1 MTEGEWDGTENE
13 DEGDELEENVVF
25 LGWGDVIVD
34 EVDDDEEEVPWYFFG
49 DGLFFSSDDGV
60 ELLILSVFYIFFNSD
75 ELEGFKEGF
84 ILLLKILLID
94 KGGSSDQLEFDIIEG
109 L

>member
-1 MTEGEWDGTENE
+1 MTEGEGDGAENK
-13 DEGDELEENVVF
+13 DEGDELEENVV
-25 LGWGDVIVD
+25 LLRWGDVIVD
-34 EVDDDEEEVPWYFFG
+34 KVDDDEEEVPGYFFG
-49 DGLFFSSDDGV
+49 DGLFFSSDNGV
-60 ELLILSVFYIFFNSD
+60 ELLILSVFNIFFDGD

>member
-1 MTEGEWDGTENE
+1 MTEGEGDGTENE
-13 DEGDELEENVVF
+13 NESDELEENVVF